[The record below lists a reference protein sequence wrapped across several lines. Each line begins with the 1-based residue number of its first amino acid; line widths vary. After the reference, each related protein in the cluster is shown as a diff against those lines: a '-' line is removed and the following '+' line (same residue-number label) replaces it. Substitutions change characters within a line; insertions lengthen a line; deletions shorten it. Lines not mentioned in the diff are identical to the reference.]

1 MSHVKDVDPGEYVV
15 TQVRSGPGDF
25 HCGFFRAPDG
35 RLRALALSTDEY
47 HRVRGLLKQGHEAVR
62 VVRNP

>member
-1 MSHVKDVDPGEYVV
+1 MVRDVDPGDYVV
-15 TQVRSGPGDF
+15 TEVRSGPGRF

-35 RLRALALSTDEY
+35 RQRALALTADEY
-47 HRVRGLLKQGHEAVR
+47 DRVRGLLKQGHEAVR